1 MKGAAMI
8 TDQDGPASY
17 EFSYFFG
24 KEEYRSYVAAR
35 DARSMRF
42 FGAVGS
48 ACVLPFLFLI
58 PYALSTGDISDMV
71 AAVIFILLAVFLVS
85 ILVTGRGPW
94 IGSARKSQCRNYLEV
109 HGARVTNQRFFERVA
124 LDEDGVA
131 ITFGPRGASEGELV
145 TISRAWDA
153 WDRAFATRDG
163 SLLITSREGKKGCFY
178 LMLGYNALLHMA
190 RRDQIQDAYVPAS
203 ALEGADA
210 RELAAW
216 ARDRIKFA
224 RRG

>member
-1 MKGAAMI
+1 MMN
-8 TDQDGPASY
+8 DQGGSTVH
-17 EFSYFFG
+17 EFSYLFG
-24 KEEYRSYVAAR
+24 KEEYRSYVTAR

-42 FGAVGS
+42 FGAVGLV
-48 ACVLPFLFLI
+48 CILPFLLLL
-58 PYALSTGDISDMV
+58 PYAFSTGELSDAI
-71 AAVIFILLAVFLVS
+71 AAVLFILLALFMVS
-85 ILVTGRGPW
+85 ILITGKAPW

-109 HGARVTNQRFFERVA
+109 HGARVTNQRFFERVT
-124 LDEDGVA
+124 LGEDGIAV
-131 ITFGPRGASEGELV
+131 TFGPRGASEEELV
-145 TISRAWDA
+145 TLNRTWGS

-163 SLLITSREGKKGCFY
+163 GLLITSREGKKGCFY

-203 ALEGADA
+203 ALEGTDA

-216 ARDRIKFA
+216 ARARIASA

>member
-1 MKGAAMI
+1 MA
-8 TDQDGPASY
+8 DQGDSAVY
-17 EFSYFFG
+17 EFSYLFG
-24 KEEYRSYVAAR
+24 KEEYRSYVTAR

-42 FGAVGS
+42 FGTVGLVCIS
-48 ACVLPFLFLI
+48 PFLLLLPHAF
-58 PYALSTGDISDMV
+58 STGELSDAV
-71 AAVIFILLAVFLVS
+71 AAVLFILLALFMVS
-85 ILVTGRGPW
+85 ILITGKAPW

-109 HGARVTNQRFFERVA
+109 HGARVTNQRFFERVT
-124 LDEDGVA
+124 LGEDGIAV
-131 ITFGPRGASEGELV
+131 TFGPRGASEEELV
-145 TISRAWDA
+145 TLNRTWGS

-163 SLLITSREGKKGCFY
+163 GLLVTSREGKKGCLY

-190 RRDQIQDAYVPAS
+190 RRDKIQDAYVHAS

-216 ARDRIKFA
+216 ARDRIKIA

>member
-1 MKGAAMI
+1 MRGAAMMN
-8 TDQDGPASY
+8 DQGCSTVH
-17 EFSYFFG
+17 EFSYLFG
-24 KEEYRSYVAAR
+24 KEEYRSYVTAR

-42 FGAVGS
+42 FGTVGLV
-48 ACVLPFLFLI
+48 CIFPFLLLL
-58 PYALSTGDISDMV
+58 PYAFSTGELSDAV
-71 AAVIFILLAVFLVS
+71 AAVLFILLALFMVS
-85 ILVTGRGPW
+85 ILITGKAPW

-109 HGARVTNQRFFERVA
+109 HGARVTNQRFFERVT
-124 LDEDGVA
+124 LGEDGIAV
-131 ITFGPRGASEGELV
+131 TFGPRGASEEELV
-145 TISRAWDA
+145 TLNRTWGS

-163 SLLITSREGKKGCFY
+163 GLLITSREGKKGCFY
-178 LMLGYNALLHMA
+178 LMLGYNALLRMA

-216 ARDRIKFA
+216 ARARIASA